1 VKQHP
6 RWYYGKSPKFYFLGL
21 IWPLRGP
28 LKKVKVDTKGDWFTL
43 ALNQGLEKCFGGG
56 GVCVEF
62 LLNGD
67 KKGFGA

>member
-1 VKQHP
+1 
-6 RWYYGKSPKFYFLGL
+6 LGL